1 MGALSFAEKF
11 FSRRLGREV
20 FSGEIVTASPDTV
33 LSHDNTAAIIA
44 NFRAIAGE
52 GARVHRPERI
62 VIVLD
67 HTVPAP
73 GEKEALNHDKIRRFV
88 AEQGIAAFFDI
99 GRGGVCHQVLPEL
112 GFARPGRLIVGSDS
126 HTPTHGALG
135 AFACGIDRTETAG
148 LWIADE
154 TWFKVPGSIRFDL
167 AGALPKGVYAKDL
180 ILTLIG
186 RIGAAGANYLS
197 VEFDGPGLAGLTVD
211 DRLTVCNLAA
221 EMGAKNAAFPVDG
234 VARTWL
240 AENGISWNEEDALW
254 ADEGARYVSRHGVD
268 LAALTPVVALPHQV
282 DNVRSVAEIAGRPF
296 NQGLIGTCTNG
307 RLSDLREA
315 ARILA
320 GRRVAPGVRLL
331 VLPASERVYA
341 AALADGTLTT
351 LHDAG
356 AVILNPGCGPCL
368 GAHEGAL
375 APGEVCLST
384 ANRNFM
390 GRMGCKEA
398 EIILASPATVAAS
411 VVAGVVTDPREA
423 LNQRG

>member
-1 MGALSFAEKF
+1 VSALTFAEKF

-20 FSGEIVTASPDTV
+20 FSGEIVTAAPDVV

-52 GARVHRPERI
+52 GSRVHRPERI
-62 VIVLD
+62 VVVLD

-73 GEKEALNHDKIRRFV
+73 GEKEASGHDKIRRFV
-88 AEQGIAAFFDI
+88 AEQGITAFFDI

-148 LWIADE
+148 LWVADE
-154 TWFKVPGSIRFDL
+154 TWFKVPATIRFDL
-167 AGALPKGVYAKDL
+167 AGALSSGVYAKDL

-186 RIGAAGANYLS
+186 RIGAAGANYRS

-221 EMGAKNAAFPVDG
+221 EMGAKNAAFPVDS
-234 VARTWL
+234 VARDWL
-240 AENGISWNEEDALW
+240 AENGIEWNEGDALW
-254 ADEGARYVSRHGVD
+254 ADEDARYHSRHAVD
-268 LAALTPVVALPHQV
+268 LGEIVPVVALPHQV
-282 DNVRSVAEIAGRPF
+282 DNVRPVAEVAGRSF

-315 ARILA
+315 ARILK
-320 GRRVAPGVRLL
+320 GKHIAPGVRLL
-331 VLPASERVYA
+331 ILPASERIYA
-341 AALADGTLTT
+341 AALADGTLAT

-356 AVILNPGCGPCL
+356 AMILNPGCGPCL

-384 ANRNFM
+384 ANRNFK

-411 VVAGVVTDPREA
+411 AVAGVITDPREA
-423 LNQRG
+423 IS

>member
-1 MGALSFAEKF
+1 MGVLTFAEQF
-11 FSRRLGREV
+11 FSRRLGRV
-20 FSGEIVTASPDTV
+20 ARAGEIVTASPDVV
-33 LSHDNTAAIIA
+33 LSHDNTAAIIG
-44 NFRAIAGE
+44 NFRAIVGE
-52 GARVHRPERI
+52 GTRVHRPERI
-62 VIVLD
+62 VVVLD

-73 GEKEALNHDKIRRFV
+73 GEKEASNHDKIRRFV

-112 GFARPGRLIVGSDS
+112 GFAGPGRLIVGSDS

-154 TWFKVPGSIRFDL
+154 TWFKVPASIRFDL
-167 AGALPKGVYAKDL
+167 AGALPRGVYAKDL

-197 VEFDGPGLAGLTVD
+197 VEFDGPGLPGLTVD

-234 VARTWL
+234 VARAWL
-240 AENGISWNEEDALW
+240 AENGVAWKEEDALW
-254 ADEGARYVSRHGVD
+254 ADEGARYVSRHTVD
-268 LAALTPVVALPHQV
+268 LGEIVPVVALPHQV
-282 DNVRSVAEIAGRPF
+282 DNVHPVAEIAGRPF

-315 ARILA
+315 ARILR
-320 GRRVAPGVRLL
+320 GKYVAPGIRLL
-331 VLPASERVYA
+331 VLPASERIYA
-341 AALADGTLTT
+341 AALADGTLAT
-351 LHDAG
+351 LHNAG

-375 APGEVCLST
+375 APGEIGLST
-384 ANRNFM
+384 ANRNIK
-390 GRMGCKEA
+390 GRMGSKEA
-398 EIILASPATVAAS
+398 QIILASPATVAAS
-411 VVAGVVTDPREA
+411 AVAGVVTDPREA

>member
-1 MGALSFAEKF
+1 VGALTFAEKF

-20 FSGEIVTASPDTV
+20 PAGEIVTAAPDVV
-33 LSHDNTAAIIA
+33 LSHDNTAAIIG
-44 NFRAIAGE
+44 NFLSIVGE

-62 VIVLD
+62 VVVLD

-73 GEKEALNHDKIRRFV
+73 AEKEASGHAKVRRFV
-88 AEQGIAAFFDI
+88 AVQNITAFLDI

-112 GFARPGRLIVGSDS
+112 GFVKPGRLIVGSDS

-148 LWIADE
+148 LWITDE
-154 TWFKVPGSIRFDL
+154 TWFKVPGSLRFDL
-167 AGALPKGVYAKDL
+167 AGELPTGVYAKDL
-180 ILTLIG
+180 ILALIG
-186 RIGAAGANYLS
+186 KTGAAGANYLS

-221 EMGAKNAAFPVDG
+221 EMGAKNAAFPVDS
-234 VARTWL
+234 VARDWL
-240 AENGISWNEEDALW
+240 EENDVEWDEGDALW
-254 ADEGARYVSRHGVD
+254 ADEGARYIARHAVD
-268 LAALTPVVALPHQV
+268 LGKTVPVVALPHQV
-282 DNVRSVAEIAGRPF
+282 DNVKPVSEVAGKPF
-296 NQGLIGTCTNG
+296 NQALIGTCTNG

-315 ARILA
+315 ARILK

-341 AALADGTLTT
+341 AALADGTLAA

-384 ANRNFM
+384 ANRNFK

-411 VVAGVVTDPREA
+411 AVAGVVTDPREA
-423 LNQRG
+423 FNQRG